1 MSKSN
6 IKNINSIFTK
16 RESYINFNQST
27 YKSLLFKIK
36 KSTIWLSSNR
46 SIISL
51 IFLVNKNDHYFK
63 FFNSFNTTIKPE
75 RKRKVLTYNPRT
87 INHFNSSEEVLF
99 IKKVKVYI

>member
-6 IKNINSIFTK
+6 IKNINTIFTK
-16 RESYINFNQST
+16 REPYINFNQST
-27 YKSLLFKIK
+27 RKSLLFKLK

-46 SIISL
+46 GAVSL

-63 FFNSFNTTIKPE
+63 YFNSFNITIKPQ

-87 INHFNSSEEVLF
+87 INHFNSNEEILF